1 MKIKDIFMVETV
13 DQDQFM
19 VCLDSNVFSG
29 MIQLNETAAFIIN
42 SLKEETSVD
51 EIVDKMILEY
61 EVDKEQAKMGVELLV
76 QQLYNINALD

>member
-1 MKIKDIFMVETV
+1 MVETV

-42 SLKEETSVD
+42 NLKEETSVD

-61 EVDKEQAKMGVELLV
+61 EVDKEQAKMGVESLV

>member
-1 MKIKDIFMVETV
+1 MVETV

-61 EVDKEQAKMGVELLV
+61 EVDKEQAKMGVESLV

>member
-42 SLKEETSVD
+42 NLKEETSVD

-61 EVDKEQAKMGVELLV
+61 EVDKEQAKMGVESLV

>member
-61 EVDKEQAKMGVELLV
+61 EVDKEQAKMGVESLV